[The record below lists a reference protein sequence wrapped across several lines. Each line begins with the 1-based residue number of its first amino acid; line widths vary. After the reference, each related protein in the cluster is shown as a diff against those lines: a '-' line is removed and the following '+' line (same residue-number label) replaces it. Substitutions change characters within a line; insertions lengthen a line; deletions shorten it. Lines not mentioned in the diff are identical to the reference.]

1 MTRILIVE
9 DEPTI
14 AAALQ
19 DDLEMDGY
27 AVEIAKDGA
36 IGLEL
41 GLKQDYEL
49 ILLDLMLPRKD
60 GFTVCR
66 ELRMAG
72 KRTPVIMLTA
82 KGQEIDKVLGLELG
96 ADDYVTK
103 PFSPRELKARIKAM
117 LRRAAPE
124 APGDE
129 GPQVFEFG
137 DVTVDFKRCELRRAG
152 HKVEL
157 TAMEFKLLRMFLTH
171 RGELLSIDRLLGE
184 VWGKDAFLTDRVIY
198 THVNNLRHK
207 IETDP
212 ANPRF
217 LVSLRGLGYRFDG

>member
-19 DDLEMDGY
+19 DDLEIEGY
-27 AVEIAKDGA
+27 AVEVAKDGA
-36 IGLEL
+36 SALEL
-41 GLKQDYEL
+41 ALGRDFDL
-49 ILLDLMLPRKD
+49 ILLDVMLPRKD
-60 GFTVCR
+60 GLAVCR
-66 ELRMAG
+66 ELRLAG
-72 KRTPVIMLTA
+72 RRTPIIMLTA
-82 KGQEIDKVLGLELG
+82 KGEEIDKVLGLELG

-124 APGDE
+124 ASEDDE
-129 GPQVFEFG
+129 PQVFEFG
-137 DVTVDFKRCELRRAG
+137 SVQVDFKRGELRRAG
-152 HKVEL
+152 KLVDL
-157 TAMEFKLLRMFLTH
+157 TAMEFKMLRMFLAH
-171 RGELLSIDRLLGE
+171 RGELLSLDRIVAE
-184 VWGKDAFLTDRVIY
+184 VWGKEVFLTDRVIY

-207 IETDP
+207 IEDNP
-212 ANPRF
+212 AQPRF